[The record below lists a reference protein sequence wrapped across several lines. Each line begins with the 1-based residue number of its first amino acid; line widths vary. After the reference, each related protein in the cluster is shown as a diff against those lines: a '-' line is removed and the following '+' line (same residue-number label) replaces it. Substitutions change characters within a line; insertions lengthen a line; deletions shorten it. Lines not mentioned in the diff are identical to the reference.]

1 MLTQRRQLLLKL
13 VVQEFIERAIPVAS
27 ESLVRKYE
35 LNISPATV
43 RNELATL
50 EELGYLTHL
59 HTSAGRIPTDAGYR
73 FFVENL
79 MDCMPLG
86 SEEQRTIRHQFSQ
99 VAGDPDQWVQLAA
112 AILAR
117 MVRSV
122 AVVTPPRA
130 YQARLKRLELIAIHE
145 TLALLVIVLHDATVL
160 QQIIPLEKIYTQEA
174 LREVS
179 ATLSEQCADLP
190 VSQIKVVLEQQEKT
204 SEYVEPLAIQVLQLV
219 VRSML
224 QLEEQVNEQIHRD
237 GIVELLS
244 QPEFLPAVMKE
255 EDPNRGAERIR
266 HILEI
271 FSSSKVLSSLMLQA
285 LTNDGVQV
293 IIGAEHGHEEMRKF
307 SVILSRYG
315 VEDSIVGVLGVVGPT
330 RMPYPRSISAVQ
342 YLSMVMSDF
351 LSSLYGAEIRAI
363 APSPTALSTASPSV
377 SPSPAQLL
385 PAKTSSTGAL

>member
-1 MLTQRRQLLLKL
+1 MLTERRQLLLKL

-35 LNISPATV
+35 LNVSPATV
-43 RNELATL
+43 RNELAML

-59 HTSAGRIPTDAGYR
+59 HTSAGRFPTDAGYR

-99 VAGDPDQWVQLAA
+99 VDGDPDQWVQLAA

-117 MVRSV
+117 TVRSV

-130 YQARLKRLELIAIHE
+130 YQARFKHLELVAIHE

-160 QQIIPLEKIYTQEA
+160 QQIIPLEKIYPQET

-179 ATLSEQCADLP
+179 AILSEHCTNLP
-190 VSQIKVVLEQQEKT
+190 VSQIKAVLEQKEP
-204 SEYVEPLAIQVLQLV
+204 EYSEPLSTQVLQLV
-219 VRSML
+219 IRSML
-224 QLEEQVNEQIHRD
+224 QLEEQVNEQIYSD

-255 EDPNRGAERIR
+255 DDPNRGAERIR
-266 HILEI
+266 HTLELL
-271 FSSSKVLSSLMLQA
+271 SSSKMLGSLMLHA
-285 LTNDGVQV
+285 LASDGVQV
-293 IIGAEHGHEEMRKF
+293 IIGAEHGNEEMRKF

-315 VEDSIVGVLGVVGPT
+315 FEDSIAGVLGVVGPT
-330 RMPYPRSISAVQ
+330 RMLYPRSISAVQ
-342 YLSMVMSDF
+342 YLSLVMSDF
-351 LSSLYGAEIRAI
+351 LNNLYGGEIRVI
-363 APSPTALSTASPSV
+363 YPSPS
-377 SPSPAQLL
+377 
-385 PAKTSSTGAL
+385 